1 MENTIEIINGKK
13 IAEEFCKTIKARV
26 ENLKEQGIFP
36 CLALI
41 NASDDSASEIYVS
54 KKEKQAASLGIKSET
69 YKFQSDAKD
78 SDIAELIERLNEDK
92 SVHGIL
98 IQAPLAEGL
107 NFKKLINMVSADK
120 DVDGLTSISRGLLSL
135 GASEIIPCTP
145 HGILHLIKTVREKI
159 SGLHAV
165 ILGRSQIVG
174 RPLASLLLNS
184 DCSVTV
190 LHSRS
195 QNISEIC
202 RTADILISAVGK
214 PKFVGKDFV
223 KLGAIVIDV
232 GINRIVNPDGTKKVI
247 GDVDFDEVCE
257 VAGAI
262 TPVPNGVG
270 PMTVAYL
277 MHNTVELAIKQ
288 NCVN

>member
-1 MENTIEIINGKK
+1 INRGM
-13 IAEEFCKTIKARV
+13 
-26 ENLKEQGIFP
+26 
-36 CLALI
+36 LA
-41 NASDDSASEIYVS
+41 SGEP
-54 KKEKQAASLGIKSET
+54 GT
-69 YKFQSDAKD
+69 
-78 SDIAELIERLNEDK
+78 
-92 SVHGIL
+92 
-98 IQAPLAEGL
+98 
-107 NFKKLINMVSADK
+107 
-120 DVDGLTSISRGLLSL
+120 
-135 GASEIIPCTP
+135 IPCTP
-145 HGILHLIKTVREKI
+145 HGILHLIKTVRERI

-195 QNISEIC
+195 QNTSEIC
-202 RTADILISAVGK
+202 KTADILVSAVGK
-214 PKFVGKDFV
+214 PKLVGKEFV
-223 KLGAIVIDV
+223 KPGAIVIDV
-232 GINRIVNPDGTKKVI
+232 GINRIVNPDETKTVV

-277 MHNTVELAIKQ
+277 MHNTVELAMKQ

>member
-1 MENTIEIINGKK
+1 MKNTIEIINGKK
-13 IAEEFCKTIKARV
+13 IAEEFCETIKSRV
-26 ENLKEQGIFP
+26 DNLKGRGITP

-41 NASDDSASEIYVS
+41 NASDDPASEIYVS
-54 KKEKQAASLGIKSET
+54 KKEKLAASLGIKSET
-69 YKFQSDAKD
+69 YKFQSDAKE
-78 SDIAELIERLNEDK
+78 SDIEELIKKLNEDK

-98 IQAPLAEGL
+98 IQAPLAKGL
-107 NFKKLINMVSADK
+107 NFKKLINMVSVDK
-120 DVDGLTSISRGLLSL
+120 DVDGLTLVNQGLL
-135 GASEIIPCTP
+135 ASGEQGTVPCTP
-145 HGILHLIKTVREKI
+145 LGVLHLIKTVREKI

-214 PKFVGKDFV
+214 PKLVGKEFV
-223 KLGAIVIDV
+223 KPGAVVIDV
-232 GINRIVNPDGTKKVI
+232 GINRIINPDGTKKVV

-288 NCVN
+288 NKK

>member
-13 IAEEFCKTIKARV
+13 IAEEFCEKIKSRV

-41 NASDDSASEIYVS
+41 NASDDPASEIYVS

-69 YKFQSDAKD
+69 YKFQSDAKE
-78 SDIAELIERLNEDK
+78 SDIVELIKRLNEDK

-107 NFKKLINMVSADK
+107 NFKKLINKVSVDK
-120 DVDGLTSISRGLLSL
+120 DVDGLTLVNQRLL
-135 GASEIIPCTP
+135 ASEDQGTVPCTP
-145 HGILHLIKTVREKI
+145 CGVLHLIKTVRENT

-195 QNISEIC
+195 KNTSEIC

-214 PKFVGKDFV
+214 PKFVGKEFV
-223 KLGAIVIDV
+223 KPGAIVIDV
-232 GINRIVNPDGTKKVI
+232 GINRVINSDGTKKVI

-277 MHNTVELAIKQ
+277 MYNTIELAIKQ